1 MKNEDTI
8 FVLKNLITKMK
19 VERLVFDSLKH
30 EELTTEYID
39 NYVDTMKEC
48 YKTNINTLTDILQKL
63 EENNGK

>member
-48 YKTNINTLTDILQKL
+48 YKTNINNLTDILQKL